1 MCKGLNVQINPIK
14 ISFKSNIEVAKQPQQ
29 PEVSTNPIQNTQEL
43 SNVTPPNVT
52 PTYNV
57 KKPLKYSSLGIE
69 ELPSNTKAYMYK
81 LENGQRVVVIPKK
94 GPTVVKTYVNVGSMN
109 EPDRVRGIS
118 HFIEHNL
125 FNGSEGLEAGEFFS
139 KVNKLGANTNASTGF
154 AATDYYIESNL
165 LKKNDLETEVKIHA
179 SMLETPRFAND
190 MLEKEKGPV
199 TSEINMIL
207 DDPDNVATNN
217 TLKLLYNIK
226 STSKDIIGGTTENI
240 NKLTKE
246 DVVDYYQ
253 RNYYPANMITVI
265 TGDVEPDNAITLV
278 SKYFGSNKNTNPK
291 PRKFE
296 KLEPLQKSARNDF
309 ISDKTN
315 ASIVS
320 MGFNGPKNN
329 NTKDKILLDA
339 FQFFLVGSS
348 VARLNKS
355 LEKIQT
361 NALVSSDRISPK
373 ADDNMVIL
381 FQTQTSEPN
390 TEHAI
395 KTVFNE
401 IANLEKNPPTE
412 QEINIVKKKLKLNL
426 AQVFESSS
434 IINTVVGT
442 SMLDNDLKSV
452 TEFEKVIDN
461 LNSKDM
467 VDFAKKYFDL
477 NKVAITV
484 IHPDS
489 ADMKSINQNYQ
500 RVHHVSFQGNIDET
514 NHKEA
519 LDVNK
524 IKKYSATNNLS
535 IVTNEIDK
543 DLATFDLSLSADAP
557 ANVKPGVSEILSI
570 MLNKGSKFTDEKNF
584 FTHLENQGIQTS
596 FEASEREIYIN
607 SMFLPSDCANAIK
620 SAKEVLLNPRF
631 NEKELDSAKILL
643 KENIQNLPASSRE
656 GLLKEMFKGQIYGT
670 TTEDIDKNLDSINLD
685 DVKGLYNY
693 IMKNAQGQ
701 VAISAPF
708 EKNPDLKSDMFKEL
722 CTDIPTLKPTK
733 ATLFNGYT
741 PVMDKK
747 VVLQEHAKSQAEI
760 QMGYKFKT
768 NKNLKDSITFELMNT
783 ILGGTP
789 SSRLFQDLR
798 EQRKLAYQVNS
809 KLNYF
814 DNSGVVS
821 LFIKT
826 TTDDPS
832 AKTYDNLQK
841 SLNGFQEH
849 VQKMM
854 SEKVTDEELENAK
867 STLKNKILNG
877 SELTADKNIGI
888 LTGEKSFYGVSVDN
902 QALDMIDKISADDIK
917 AAASYVF
924 NSNPTISVV
933 ATKDTIDNNKDY
945 LKKLGN
951 IVKA

>member
-1 MCKGLNVQINPIK
+1 MQINPIK
-14 ISFKSNIEVAKQPQQ
+14 ISFKSNIEATKQPQQ
-29 PEVSTNPIQNTQEL
+29 PSEAVSNPIQKLSEL
-43 SNVTPPNVT
+43 PNVA

-57 KKPLKYSSLGIE
+57 KKPLTYSSLGVE
-69 ELPSNTKAYMYK
+69 ELPGDTKAHIYK
-81 LENGQRVVVIPKK
+81 LENGQRVVIIPKK

-109 EPDRVRGIS
+109 EPDKVRGIS

-125 FNGSEGLEAGEFFS
+125 FNGSEGLEAGEFFE
-139 KVNKLGANTNASTGF
+139 KVNKMGANTNASTGF
-154 AATDYYIESNL
+154 AATDYYIASNL
-165 LKKNDLETEVKIHA
+165 LKKGDLETEVKIHA
-179 SMLETPRFAND
+179 SMLETPRFAQN

-207 DDPDNVATNN
+207 DDPENVATNN

-226 STSKDIIGGTTENI
+226 STSRDIIGGTTDNI
-240 NKLTKE
+240 NHLTKE

-253 RNYYPANMITVI
+253 RNYYPANMTTVI
-265 TGDVEPDNAITLV
+265 TGEVEPDKAMGLI
-278 SKYFGSNKNTNPK
+278 SKYFGANKNTNPK
-291 PRKFE
+291 PRHYEKFE
-296 KLEPLQKSARNDF
+296 PIQKSVRNDY

-320 MGFNGPKNN
+320 IGFNGPKNSD
-329 NTKDKILLDA
+329 TKDKILLDA

-361 NALVSSDRISPK
+361 NALVSSDRIGTRP
-373 ADDNMVIL
+373 DDNMVIL

-390 TEHAI
+390 SEQAI
-395 KTVFNE
+395 KTVFTE

-434 IINTVVGT
+434 IVNTVVGT
-442 SMLDNDLKSV
+442 AMLDNDLKSV

-467 VDFAKKYFDL
+467 VDFAKKYFDT
-477 NKVAITV
+477 KKAAITV

-500 RVHHVSFQGNIDET
+500 RVHHVSFQGNSDEI

-519 LDVNK
+519 IDVDKLKSYNT
-524 IKKYSATNNLS
+524 TNNLS
-535 IVTNEIDK
+535 IVTNNIDK

-557 ANVKPGVSEILSI
+557 ANVKPGVSQILSI
-570 MLNKGSKFTDEKNF
+570 MLNKGSKFKDEKSF
-584 FTHLENQGIQTS
+584 FTHLENQGIQTA
-596 FEASEREIYIN
+596 FDATEREIYVN
-607 SMFLPSDCANAIK
+607 SMFVPQDGANAVK
-620 SAKEVLLNPRF
+620 TAKEVLLNPRF
-631 NEKELDSAKILL
+631 TENELASAKILL
-643 KENIQNLPASSRE
+643 KENLQGAPASARE
-656 GLLKEMFKGQIYGT
+656 GLIKGMFPGQFYGT
-670 TTEDIDKNLDSINLD
+670 TTEEVCNSIDDIKLD
-685 DVKGLYNY
+685 DVKGLYHY
-693 IMKNAQGQ
+693 IIKNAQGQ

-708 EKNPDLKSDMFKEL
+708 KSNPEVKSAMFKEL

-733 ATLFNGYT
+733 PTIFNSFI
-741 PVMDKK
+741 PIMDKK
-747 VVLQEHAKSQAEI
+747 VMLQEHAKSQAEI

-768 NKNLKDSITFELMNT
+768 NKNIKDGVTFELMNT

-798 EQRKLAYQVNS
+798 EKRKLAYQVNS

-814 DNSGVVS
+814 DNSGV
-821 LFIKT
+821 LALNIKT

-832 AKTYDNLQK
+832 EKTYDNLQK
-841 SLNGFQEH
+841 SLDGFQEH
-849 VQKMM
+849 VQKLMN
-854 SEKVTDEELENAK
+854 EKVTEEELENAK
-867 STLKNKILNG
+867 STLKNKILDA
-877 SELTADKNIGI
+877 SELTADKNISI
-888 LTGEKSFYGVSVDN
+888 LSNEKSFYGVAADN
-902 QALDMIDKISADDIK
+902 QALDMIDKITVDDIK
-917 AAASYVF
+917 SAANYVF

-933 ATKDTIDNNKDY
+933 ATKDTIDNNKQY
-945 LKKLGN
+945 LQKLGN
-951 IVKA
+951 IVQV